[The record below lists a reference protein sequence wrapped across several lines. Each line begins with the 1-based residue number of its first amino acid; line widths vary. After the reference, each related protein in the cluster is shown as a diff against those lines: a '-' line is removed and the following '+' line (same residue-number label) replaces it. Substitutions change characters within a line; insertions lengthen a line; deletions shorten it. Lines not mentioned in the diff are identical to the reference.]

1 MAGFVSGEISILM
14 PLMLEVRTW
23 SFPKPKTLSEME
35 TITNTLNRQCLG
47 RFLNEHS
54 FFIHTQHR
62 NVDDEYLSEYSI
74 SHWLCD
80 FIFDP
85 NRSQS
90 LYSTSSVTSEC
101 QRAIE
106 AFIAN
111 NRNYH
116 PKAFFVPDDEC
127 EISDARRLLEHARN
141 GFDSNYLLLFLRYL
155 FKIHWFDIYTRGRGE
170 RFFTHGIMEWVCMT
184 LVS

>member
-14 PLMLEVRTW
+14 PLMLEVRTCQEP
-23 SFPKPKTLSEME
+23 PKPKTLREME
-35 TITNTLNRQCLG
+35 TITNTLDRQHLR

-54 FFIHTQHR
+54 ILIHNQHS
-62 NVDDEYLSEYSI
+62 NVLEYSI

-111 NRNYH
+111 NRNYNH
-116 PKAFFVPDDEC
+116 EAFFVPLDDEL
-127 EISDARRLLEHARN
+127 EISDASRLLEHAKN

-155 FKIHWFDIYTRGRGE
+155 SEVHWPDIYTRGRRE
-170 RFFTHGIMEWVCMT
+170 KCFTHGIIQWACTT
-184 LVS
+184 LMS